1 MPFHIE
7 TKDPGTFR
15 HLLTINS
22 HSIRVDLSPAA
33 GGDDTGPGAH
43 DLFDA
48 SLIACK
54 ALTAMKYAKTK
65 GFALDKVEA
74 WVSRDDSKES
84 EGIYGLNLK
93 LAFFGGLSQ
102 AEKQRIH
109 DVVQRCPVHKL
120 MTTAEIQI
128 NTAPLE
134 AN

>member
-7 TKDPGTFR
+7 TEVPGTFR
-15 HLLTINS
+15 HILSINA
-22 HSIRVDLSPAA
+22 HTLKVDLGKAS

-65 GFALDKVEA
+65 GFALEKVEA

-84 EGIYGLNLK
+84 EGVYSLDVK
-93 LAFFGGLSQ
+93 LAFFGGLSE

-109 DVVQRCPVHKL
+109 EVIQRCPIHRL
-120 MTTAEIQI
+120 MTSAEISIRTQ
-128 NTAPLE
+128 PL
-134 AN
+134 A